1 MKPDDSGGSQRNVLG
16 GLLGSCSEK
25 PMTGFFR
32 DGCCITGDED
42 FGSHTVCVLLT
53 DDFLEFSKMRGNDLS
68 APRPEFGFPGLTAGD
83 RWCLCAARWREA
95 LHAGKAPR
103 VVLNSTNEAC
113 LLIVSLDDLK
123 QHAIDSNHPPAKPGA
138 FIM

>member
-32 DGCCITGDED
+32 DGCCNTGSED

-53 DDFLEFSKMRGNDLS
+53 DDFLEFSKARGNDLS
-68 APRPEFGFPGLTAGD
+68 TPRPEFGFPGLNAGD

-95 LHAGKAPR
+95 FQAGKAPR

-123 QHAIDSNHPPAKPGA
+123 QHAIDLN
-138 FIM
+138 

>member
-32 DGCCITGDED
+32 DGCCNTSSED

-53 DDFLEFSKMRGNDLS
+53 DDFLEFSKARGNDLS
-68 APRPEFGFPGLTAGD
+68 TPRPEFGFPGLNAGD

-95 LHAGKAPR
+95 FQAGKAPR

-123 QHAIDSNHPPAKPGA
+123 RHAIDLN
-138 FIM
+138 

>member
-32 DGCCITGDED
+32 DGCCNTGSED

-53 DDFLEFSKMRGNDLS
+53 DDFLEFSKARGNDLS
-68 APRPEFGFPGLTAGD
+68 TPRPEFGFPGLNAGD

-95 LHAGKAPR
+95 FQAGKAPR

-113 LLIVSLDDLK
+113 LLIVKLDDLK
-123 QHAIDSNHPPAKPGA
+123 RHAIDLN
-138 FIM
+138 